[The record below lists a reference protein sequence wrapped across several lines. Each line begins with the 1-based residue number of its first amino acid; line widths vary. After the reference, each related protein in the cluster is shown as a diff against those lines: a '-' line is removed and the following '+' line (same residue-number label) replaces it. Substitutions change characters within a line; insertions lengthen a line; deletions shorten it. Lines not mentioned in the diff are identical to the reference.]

1 MATVVVKGSEQLI
14 EESQGLVRFLARQIH
29 RRAPQHVELDDLIA
43 YGQVG
48 LAEAARDFD
57 PAQNIKFTTFAYYR
71 IRGAI
76 YDGMYKMSWF
86 HRRRHRD
93 LRSQQMANAALQTE
107 ASQEST
113 DSLEREAGWF
123 QKITGTLAVVYLATR
138 QTGDEEG
145 LGDRELVDDASRSPA
160 SVAAER
166 ELAQKLGELIE
177 TLPRESA
184 QLIRSAYFEGLTLQ
198 EAGERLGISKSW
210 ASRLHA
216 RALEQLA
223 RALREI
229 GVEDCSHTW
238 KDAPV

>member
-1 MATVVVKGSEQLI
+1 MATVVKGSEQLI
-14 EESQGLVRFLARQIH
+14 EESQGLVRHLARQIH
-29 RRAPQHVELDDLIA
+29 RRAPRQVELDDLIA
-43 YGQVG
+43 YGQIG

-57 PAQNIKFTTFAYYR
+57 PKQSIKFTTFAWYR

-93 LRSQQMANAALQTE
+93 LRSQQMANAALQPQASEEPTE
-107 ASQEST
+107 
-113 DSLEREAGWF
+113 SLEREAGWF
-123 QKITGTLAVVYLATR
+123 QKVTGTLAIVYLATR
-138 QTGDEEG
+138 QSGEEEG
-145 LGDRELVDDASRSPA
+145 LGDRELVDDGSRSPA
-160 SVAAER
+160 ALAAEK
-166 ELAQKLGELIE
+166 ELGQKLRELIE

-184 QLIRSAYFEGLTLQ
+184 QLIRSTYFEGLTLQ

-229 GVEDCSHTW
+229 GVEN
-238 KDAPV
+238 